1 MDKKPILLIVDDNAD
16 LLEMY
21 QEILQVD
28 GVTTLAASSGAE
40 ALSICENNPN
50 IQVIISDNNMGE
62 MSGLQLLEKI
72 KASYKPMPTFY
83 LLTGAFDIS
92 EEKLKSMGG
101 RALILKPFDL
111 EAVLEIIK
119 LDFKL

>member
-1 MDKKPILLIVDDNAD
+1 MEKNPILLIVDDNAD

-21 QEILQVD
+21 QEILQVN

-40 ALSICENNPN
+40 ALSICEKYPN
-50 IQVIISDNNMGE
+50 IQVIVSDNNMGE

-72 KASYKPMPTFY
+72 KASYKPMPNFY

-92 EEKLKSMGG
+92 EQKLKLMGG

-119 LDFKL
+119 LDFKF